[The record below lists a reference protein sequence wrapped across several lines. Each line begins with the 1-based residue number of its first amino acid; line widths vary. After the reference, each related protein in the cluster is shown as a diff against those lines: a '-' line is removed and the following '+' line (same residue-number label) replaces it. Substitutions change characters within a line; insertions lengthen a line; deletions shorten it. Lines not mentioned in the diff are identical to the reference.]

1 MLRFLYMSESDLACR
16 SATLSAGGTE
26 SDIYGSDPMYLLLVP
41 LLKKTKIELILCT
54 SSISYRGSVDYMKYQ
69 YL

>member
-16 SATLSAGGTE
+16 IATLSAGGTE

-41 LLKKTKIELILCT
+41 LLKKQRLNLFYAKFNKL
-54 SSISYRGSVDYMKYQ
+54 SGAVDYMKYQ